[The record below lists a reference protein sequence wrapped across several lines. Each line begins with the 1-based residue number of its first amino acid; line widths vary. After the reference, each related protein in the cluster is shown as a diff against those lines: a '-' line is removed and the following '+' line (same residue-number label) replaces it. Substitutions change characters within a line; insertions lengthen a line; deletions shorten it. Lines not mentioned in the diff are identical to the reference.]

1 MYQIEFLRSLGFT
14 WTKVATLLQIS
25 RSTLYRRLEEEGI
38 DPSSSYSSI
47 SNAQLDQ
54 EILAIKQ
61 HHPNDGEV
69 LIAANLLSRG
79 IRVQRSRL
87 RASIHRV
94 DPTGVETR
102 RRFTVQRRVYSV
114 PHPNYI
120 WHIDGTHK
128 LIRWRLVIHGAI
140 DGFSRSVVYLKCS
153 NNNCAATVLT
163 SFQQAVQTF
172 GAPLRIRS
180 DHGGENI
187 GVWDYMLHQYNN
199 PSCVITG
206 SSTHNERV
214 ERLWRDVNRCV
225 TMPFADTFRELE
237 GLGLLDPLNE
247 VDVFCLH
254 NIFLPRINQCLSEF
268 QESWNHHTISTEHNM
283 TPMQLFVG
291 GFMYSAQYNL
301 SDGTGLALVPVPS
314 ATSIQ
319 VVSVPPMIFAPCS
332 TLQQSIQQV
341 HPMGNSSNFGLDL
354 YEQLITIVAH
364 HLVQGCPLCA

>member
-254 NIFLPRINQCLSEF
+254 NILPRINQCLSEF

>member
-1 MYQIEFLRSLGFT
+1 MGRPREEVDIFQIEFLRSIGFT
-14 WTKVATLLQIS
+14 WSKVATLLQIS
-25 RSTLYRRLEEEGI
+25 RSTLYRRLEEGI

-47 SNAQLDQ
+47 SNSQLDH
-54 EILAIKQ
+54 EVRAIKQ
-61 HHPNDGEV
+61 HHPNNGEV

-153 NNNCAATVLT
+153 NNNCAATVFT

-172 GAPLRIRS
+172 GVPLRIRS

-187 GVWDYMLHQYNN
+187 GVWDYMYINTTTPL
-199 PSCVITG
+199 V
-206 SSTHNERV
+206 SSLAVPHTTREWNDY
-214 ERLWRDVNRCV
+214 DV
-225 TMPFADTFRELE
+225 TL
-237 GLGLLDPLNE
+237 
-247 VDVFCLH
+247 
-254 NIFLPRINQCLSEF
+254 I
-268 QESWNHHTISTEHNM
+268 
-283 TPMQLFVG
+283 
-291 GFMYSAQYNL
+291 
-301 SDGTGLALVPVPS
+301 
-314 ATSIQ
+314 
-319 VVSVPPMIFAPCS
+319 VVSPCL
-332 TLQQSIQQV
+332 LQIRFMSWK
-341 HPMGNSSNFGLDL
+341 H
-354 YEQLITIVAH
+354 
-364 HLVQGCPLCA
+364 